1 MISLESILLYQGKSL
16 PLNEDIIF
24 SDIKAE
30 VIILFVIAGVLIID
44 FIIRSRKKPSIDE
57 TNNRIENKKT
67 IKSKSFINYLIDRK
81 RNIVSFI
88 IGTHI
93 LKVLLHYFLYPYPDI
108 TPCYGYKDLGWH
120 IKNIYALDR
129 YFLECRDISAGPGIN
144 MIFSGY
150 YGELWLFIP
159 SFFVLAV
166 IIWLFNDKIKA
177 R

>member
-108 TPCYGYKDLGWH
+108 SNVGPCDRYKDLGWH
-120 IKNIYALDR
+120 IKNIYALDS
-129 YFLECRDISAGPGIN
+129 YFLECYNGLKS
-144 MIFSGY
+144 FSGY